1 MQNDDK
7 ASSPYQGLTN
17 LCYQLRHEN
26 SLLEEALRKKTDL
39 LATYE
44 VEITTLKRRL
54 TESESRKTSQNELNL
69 SERIN
74 IDNDRLRLMAEVS
87 GLESRLRAS
96 ESLTRQQ
103 EEELKFTR
111 MELSL
116 VKEELSKHMNLGN

>member
-26 SLLEEALRKKTDL
+26 SLIEEALRKKTDL

-44 VEITTLKRRL
+44 LEITTLKRRL
-54 TESESRKTSQNELNL
+54 TESESRKTSQNEHNL

-96 ESLTRQQ
+96 ESLSRQQ

-111 MELSL
+111 MELNL
-116 VKEELSKHMNLGN
+116 VKEELSKHMSLGN